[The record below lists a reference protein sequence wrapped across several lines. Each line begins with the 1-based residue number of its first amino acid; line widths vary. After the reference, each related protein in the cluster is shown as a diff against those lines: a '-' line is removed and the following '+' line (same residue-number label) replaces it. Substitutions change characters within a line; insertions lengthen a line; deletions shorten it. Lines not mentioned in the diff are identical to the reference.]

1 MRSPAKPQSVFF
13 AVIFTLFWAALVLN
27 SIPYFW
33 DSIER
38 LQETGKLRLGIVS
51 GIIVLCAFWTVVG
64 LNWLVTDWLGKDETG
79 VGFDAITR
87 DRQR

>member
-51 GIIVLCAFWTVVG
+51 GIIVLCLFWTVVG
-64 LNWLVTDWLGKDETG
+64 LNWLVTDWLGKGETG
-79 VGFDAITR
+79 VGFNAITR
-87 DRQR
+87 DQQR